1 MSDSFENLLARTEH
15 REATPA
21 GSCPDAD
28 VLAAYLDATLTVP
41 ERAGVEAHAADCA
54 RCALQLATLVRL
66 EDVSGTPAV
75 CARAPLVVTAG
86 MDGSSSHGS
95 PGCAQS
101 MSPFRRVMCHEAPAR
116 PRTATLDDR
125 PERKETEAAQAPA
138 VRDFLAAR
146 RPPVPPMSMPAP
158 VAKSV
163 PSATPAPAPVP
174 MPDAFTAQNQASD
187 VAPRDQAASQDARIT
202 AGQFAR
208 KTETQAPASAP
219 PSAAVVRE
227 SVAQPRE
234 EDVAMLGA
242 PKRADD
248 RLPLV
253 VGSPDAR
260 VLWRVIEDRIQR
272 TTDGGRTWLAERTP
286 AVDSMTMGGA
296 ASSDVCW
303 MAAASGQVLRRTEDG
318 SWMDV
323 SPAPRISIVRLDVT
337 ASLEATVVGTDG
349 TAVKTSDGGR
359 TWMR

>member
-41 ERAGVEAHAADCA
+41 ERAGVETHAADCA

-66 EDVSGTPAV
+66 EDVSGSPQYAPAPRWWSRLAWMV
-75 CARAPLVVTAG
+75 PAATAVLVVAIYVALPSR
-86 MDGSSSHGS
+86 DV
-95 PGCAQS
+95 P
-101 MSPFRRVMCHEAPAR
+101 EAPAR

-138 VRDFLAAR
+138 VRDLLAAR

-163 PSATPAPAPVP
+163 PSATPAPAP
-174 MPDAFTAQNQASD
+174 MPDAFTSQNQASD
-187 VAPRDQAASQDARIT
+187 VAPRDQEASQDARIT

-260 VLWRVIEDRIQR
+260 VLWRVVEDRIQR

-337 ASLEATVVGTDG
+337 ASLEATVVGT
-349 TAVKTSDGGR
+349 
-359 TWMR
+359 

>member
-66 EDVSGTPAV
+66 EDVSGSPQYAPAPRWWSRLAWMV
-75 CARAPLVVTAG
+75 PAATAVLVVAIYVALPSR
-86 MDGSSSHGS
+86 DV
-95 PGCAQS
+95 P
-101 MSPFRRVMCHEAPAR
+101 EAPAR

-138 VRDFLAAR
+138 VRDLLAAR

-163 PSATPAPAPVP
+163 PSATPAPAP
-174 MPDAFTAQNQASD
+174 DAGCLHFPEPGERRRAERSGSFPGRTDHGRSVRAE
-187 VAPRDQAASQDARIT
+187 
-202 AGQFAR
+202 
-208 KTETQAPASAP
+208 TETQAPASAP

-260 VLWRVIEDRIQR
+260 VLWRVVEDRIQR

-286 AVDSMTMGGA
+286 AVDSITMGGA